1 MGNLAVFS
9 IIFIVLLVM
18 GAPMYLSMMSASLV
32 YCYMRGGIDAMAIM
46 QKMFTSLDNFVL
58 LAIPMFMLAGI
69 LMNTGGVTDRIFYF
83 CKALVGHLP
92 GGLGHVNVLASLIFS
107 GMSGSALA
115 DVGGLGQVEMKAME
129 DEGYEDEFT
138 LGITAASSTMG
149 PIVPPSIPM
158 VLYGSAASVS
168 VGALF
173 CAGLLPGIV
182 IGVILC
188 IIIAVIARKKQ
199 YPVHEKAT
207 LKEVYTRFKSSFFAL
222 LLPVVIMGGIWCGY
236 FTPTEAACVSIVY
249 VLVIQIFLYKDM
261 RIRQIVPAVSDMV
274 VGIVPALAIVSSVS
288 LFGWVLQFEHLGTII
303 LEGMLSISTNPYVV
317 LFLLN
322 IILLIMGCFLDST
335 AVILMFIPMFLPL
348 IRQVGLN
355 EIHLGVVIVLNLM
368 IGLMTPPVGQSLYM
382 MASVTGKSFS
392 HVVQCTWKWLI
403 PLFIALGI
411 VTYWQDMVLFLP
423 RALGLI

>member
-1 MGNLAVFS
+1 
-9 IIFIVLLVM
+9 
-18 GAPMYLSMMSASLV
+18 MYLSLMSASLV
-32 YCYMRGGIDAMAIM
+32 YCWMKGGIDAMVIM

-69 LMNTGGVTDRIFYF
+69 LMNTGGITNKIFYF

-92 GGLGHVNVLASLIFS
+92 GGLAHVNVLASFIFS

-115 DVGGLGQVEMKAME
+115 DVGGLGQVEIKAME
-129 DEGYEDEFT
+129 DEGYDDDII
-138 LGITAASSTMG
+138 LGVTAASATMG

-173 CAGLLPGIV
+173 CAGLLPGI
-182 IGVILC
+182 
-188 IIIAVIARKKQ
+188 IIALVLCAIIVLVSIKKGFK
-199 YPVHEKAT
+199 VHKRAT
-207 LKEVYTRFKSSFFAL
+207 LRETASRFKSSFFAL
-222 LLPVVIMGGIWCGY
+222 LMPFVIMGGIWCGY

-249 VLVIQIFLYKDM
+249 VLIVQIFLYKDLK
-261 RIRQIVPAVSDMV
+261 IQQIPQAVSEMV

-288 LFGWVLQFEHLGTII
+288 LFGWVLQFEHLGVII
-303 LEGMLSISTNPYVV
+303 LNGILGISSNPNVV
-317 LFLLN
+317 LLLLN
-322 IILLIMGCFLDST
+322 IILLFMGCFLDST

-348 IRQVGLN
+348 VRQVGLN

-382 MASVTGKSFS
+382 MASVTKKDFG
-392 HVVQCTWKWLI
+392 HVVACTWKWLI
-403 PLFIALGI
+403 PLLISLLI
-411 VTYWQDMVLFLP
+411 ITYCPNLVLWLP
-423 RALGLI
+423 RLLGLV